1 MSIIANQNLADLD
14 DQTLVAGLRDL
25 FRIYRG
31 EAPAPKVW
39 EAMGLDVKA
48 TLRSW
53 MLETERRG
61 LYEDRPDGRHYT
73 HVPNARARIEKDSQE
88 IRERLEKRLGEKR

>member
-1 MSIIANQNLADLD
+1 VSIIANQNLSDVD
-14 DQTLVAGLRDL
+14 DETLVRGLRDL
-25 FRIYRG
+25 FRVYRG

-39 EAMGLDVKA
+39 AAMGLDVKA

-53 MLETERRG
+53 MLEAERRG

-73 HVPNARARIEKDSQE
+73 HVPNARARIAQDSRE
-88 IRERLEKRLGEKR
+88 IRERLEKRLREKR